1 MAFQSEPI
9 SFSIYSSCSQGFCD
23 LGKENGSRVAEGF
36 KSFHLAP
43 QRLVWAEQVL
53 GNNYLGRASPGQ
65 TRAVFVCERG
75 ARRCGLGKRK
85 RSFVQS
91 FVFSK
96 QPTQLQRLSEK
107 HPQEIRLR
115 SFSPLLSQACFK
127 AMQNKPPFSHFFAL
141 KCPPSFKIP
150 WGQLH
155 RNHFALTAPSRCW
168 LWLGAGAGAGFVPH
182 AGTA

>member
-1 MAFQSEPI
+1 M
-9 SFSIYSSCSQGFCD
+9 
-23 LGKENGSRVAEGF
+23 
-36 KSFHLAP
+36 
-43 QRLVWAEQVL
+43 

-75 ARRCGLGKRK
+75 ARRCGLGERK

-127 AMQNKPPFSHFFAL
+127 AMQNEPPFSHFFAL
-141 KCPPSFKIP
+141 KCPHSFKTP

-155 RNHFALTAPSRCW
+155 RNHFALTAPSRCCSPC
-168 LWLGAGAGAGFVPH
+168 GH
-182 AGTA
+182 SSGTAPFPLQVACTGHILLYWGFLWRGDSRFGP